1 MWEFTVLRIAAYLVQ
16 AYYWIMIAAIFSTW
30 IPAVQHSKVGL
41 VLVRLTD
48 PYFNL
53 FRRFI
58 PPLGMIDITPLIALF
73 VFQFLSRF
81 ALSGLQTILNLIP

>member
-1 MWEFTVLRIAAYLVQ
+1 MWEFTVLRIAGYLVQ

-30 IPAVQHSKVGL
+30 IPAVQQSKVG
-41 VLVRLTD
+41 VFLVRLTA
-48 PYFNL
+48 PYFNI

-73 VFQFLSRF
+73 VFRFLASF
-81 ALSGLQTILNLIP
+81 ALNGLQTILNLVH